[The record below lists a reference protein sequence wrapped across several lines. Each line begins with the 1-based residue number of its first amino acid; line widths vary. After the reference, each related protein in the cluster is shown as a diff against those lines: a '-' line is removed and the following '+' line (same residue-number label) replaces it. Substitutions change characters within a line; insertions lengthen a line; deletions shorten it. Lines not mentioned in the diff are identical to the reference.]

1 MNTENFLRFTYFSLE
16 KRRNTKTEKRQ
27 YGETPDT
34 ELRYGPTRL
43 CTESPNRYHVGMATK
58 RIVFTA
64 LFAAL
69 TAACGFISIP
79 VPGTPLPIV
88 LQNMMVVLDGMLLG
102 PVWGAASVVL
112 FILTGIIGLPVFS
125 GGTAGIARIMG
136 PTGGFIIGYAIAAL
150 AAGLIAR
157 RPVIGKKTA
166 VVRLTVAAL
175 CGFAVMYIPGVLHF
189 MRTMDKTFSETM
201 ALCVL
206 PYLPGDAVKLVL
218 SVLTAVPLRKSV
230 ARFVFNDDAIGPE
243 GETT

>member
-1 MNTENFLRFTYFSLE
+1 MLFT
-16 KRRNTKTEKRQ
+16 RKTEKRQ
-27 YGETPDT
+27 NGETPDT

-88 LQNMMVVLDGMLLG
+88 LQNMMVVLDGLLLG
-102 PVWGAASVVL
+102 PVWGAAAVVL
-112 FILTGIIGLPVFS
+112 FILTGLIGLPVFS
-125 GGTAGIARIMG
+125 GGTAGITRLMG
-136 PTGGFIIGYAIAAL
+136 PTGGFIVGYAIAAL
-150 AAGLIAR
+150 VAGLVAR
-157 RPVIGKKTA
+157 RPVIGKKA
-166 VVRLTVAAL
+166 PAVRLVLAAL

-189 MRTMDKTFSETM
+189 MRSMDKTFTETM

-218 SVLTAVPLRKSV
+218 SVVIAIPLRKSV
-230 ARFVFNDDAIGPE
+230 AQFVFQTEADEAE
-243 GETT
+243 GEAR